1 MLHPFYSWLR
11 PSGYSWAG
19 TAYEPLLTWAPLH
32 LFTLFHERQPVWEPS
47 RCSVCFWLLS
57 HAAGRTRSNALSM
70 SCCSIVRL
78 PYYAAHTKVRSP
90 SQHVATALAA
100 HGDCAADQWGCFVHH
115 SGSGGS
121 AACCQTHTV
130 CRSVCVSVCISGNVF
145 VSLSACGSLCL
156 NICEC
161 ASLSLCERMCGCL
174 SLILC
179 MCVKAVILV
188 LLFIIIIIIT
198 INYTSAIS
206 ISCVYICVCVS
217 TVTCMIDRS
226 PARLY

>member
-1 MLHPFYSWLR
+1 MNDNLCEGRHGALCVSDFCHAQLGGRARMLCPWAAAALYACRIMRRTQRCVHRRSVLPLR
-11 PSGYSWAG
+11 W
-19 TAYEPLLTWAPLH
+19 
-32 LFTLFHERQPVWEPS
+32 
-47 RCSVCFWLLS
+47 
-57 HAAGRTRSNALSM
+57 
-70 SCCSIVRL
+70 
-78 PYYAAHTKVRSP
+78 
-90 SQHVATALAA
+90 QHM
-100 HGDCAADQWGCFVHH
+100 GDCAADQWGCFVHH

-206 ISCVYICVCVS
+206 ISCVCICVCVS